1 MRWIS
6 VCAAMLACTACQPYL
21 DADQTASLSGQLQSD
36 GQTQAACRGF
46 TAPVTAGATP
56 EQASGQACRQPDGSW
71 QIVQNTPGL
80 PSQAYV
86 TPPAGRPP
94 APAAAAAQP
103 QPGQPAC
110 SSYTARVLVGGE
122 PRDAVIAACPQ
133 PDGSWKITQY
143 TPGLPPQSYEV
154 PPPAAA
160 GYAAPYPADYAYPE
174 FFPYWAGAPWFF
186 GLGPSIFVVNR
197 VNHFHH
203 GFGHGFGHGGGRGFG
218 RGFGP
223 GFGHGFAARG
233 GGGRR

>member
-6 VCAAMLACTACQPYL
+6 VCAAMLACTSCQPYL
-21 DADQTASLSGQLQSD
+21 GTGQTASLPGQLQPD
-36 GQTQAACRGF
+36 GQMQPACRGF

-56 EQASGQACRQPDGSW
+56 GEASGQACRQPDGSW

-86 TPPAGRPP
+86 TPPAGQSPVS
-94 APAAAAAQP
+94 ATAQP
-103 QPGQPAC
+103 NESAC
-110 SSYTARVLVGGE
+110 SSYTARVLVGGQ
-122 PRDAVIAACPQ
+122 PREAVIEACPQ
-133 PDGSWKITQY
+133 PDGSWKITQS
-143 TPGLPPQSYEV
+143 TPGLPPQTYEV
-154 PPPAAA
+154 PAPAAA

-174 FFPYWAGAPWFF
+174 FFPYWAGTPWFF

-203 GFGHGFGHGGGRGFG
+203 GFAHGFGRGGGRGFG
-218 RGFGP
+218 R